1 MRKHWLTAIIMAALL
16 FVQAVVVCGG
26 ALAESEGHV
35 HTVAAHN
42 SCQKWRT
49 THVKAYLCI

>member
-35 HTVAAHN
+35 HTPSDWKHDA
-42 SCQKWRT
+42 
-49 THVKAYLCI
+49 VKCCGMSAVRMC